1 MLINFIDKKDAKVKE
16 RLKVY
21 EETEIVNFS
30 PFSINEKTG
39 KVKPN
44 SLPVP
49 ILVKMIL
56 NAKLVGKY
64 LYKDY
69 AEKTESAFDTRKGML
84 KIFDEETGIFK
95 SADSFLRKII
105 GEFMF
110 SDLGTMELLKCCSFA
125 KAKSNDEIIYK
136 VLLPSLREEINRK
149 LEKWNNQ
156 WNVSFSKGFLSLSFT
171 NGTLILDTTNNVI
184 NFYTFHSPHFL
195 ATIYFPVDFN
205 LNIFKKK
212 ENRLI
217 KFLNFKLNLSTNE
230 KQDFF
235 KALLFDFLYT
245 ENKSHHIICISG
257 NKGSGKSTLKEH
269 LMGFRKKEN
278 WCNEINLSALVGK
291 KFSVIDWFYSQC
303 IFTNETSKKYFEDNV
318 MFKQLVAKETIA
330 VEQKNI
336 DTLFIKAF
344 SKIFCIGE
352 EPIRINF
359 DGGVADRILNFK
371 WTDEFFEFKEE
382 ERQDYKEYYKK
393 INEPDETGKDALMQ
407 YLAFEKY
414 EDFTDMIMQG
424 FTVFNR
430 NKLSDN
436 RRAFRKKYE
445 IEFVTE
451 LQEFARMQIV
461 TADSYDTYLKDDKYF
476 FIETT
481 KLAKIIN
488 DLEIDGIRKNAKLKA
503 QLKLLKDIN
512 MFPNYKEFYD
522 EKLYFDVKLKNGKKY
537 RIDKKHQYTFG
548 INIREFDEIKSFL
561 RTNKALMYNS
571 NTKSTYNNILEE
583 FKKITEEDYKK
594 IFFNEIQLAEV
605 VDEKKIEQ
613 VEQQALEFSEAG
625 EEADTPH
632 GHKTIDEMAQEIKD
646 YFNPNKVE

>member
-1 MLINFIDKKDAKVKE
+1 MLINFYNEKDAKVKE
-16 RLKVY
+16 RLKIY

-156 WNVSFSKGFLSLSFT
+156 WNVSFSKGFLSLSFK

-195 ATIYFPVDFN
+195 ATIYFPIDFDV
-205 LNIFKKK
+205 NIFKTK

-217 KFLNFKLNLSTNE
+217 KFLNFKLNLATVE
-230 KQDFF
+230 KQEFF
-235 KALLFDFLYT
+235 KALMFDFLYT

-371 WTDEFFEFKEE
+371 WTDEFYEFKEE
-382 ERQDYKEYYKK
+382 EREDYKEYYKK
-393 INEPDETGKDALMQ
+393 INETDETGKDALMQ

-445 IEFVTE
+445 IEFVAE

-461 TADSYDTYLKDDKYF
+461 TADNYDTYLKNDKYF
-476 FIETT
+476 CIETT

-488 DLEIDGIRKNAKLKA
+488 ELEIDDIRKNAKLKA
-503 QLKLLKDIN
+503 QLKLLKDI
-512 MFPNYKEFYD
+512 MFPDYKEFYD
-522 EKLYFDVKLKNGKKY
+522 EKLYFDVKLTNGKKY
-537 RIDKKHQYTFG
+537 RIDKKRQYTFG
-548 INIREFDEIKSFL
+548 INIRAFDEIKSFL

-571 NTKSTYNNILEE
+571 NTKITYNAMIED
-583 FKKITEEDYKK
+583 FKEISEEDYKK

-605 VDEKKIEQ
+605 VGEKEVEK
-613 VEQQALEFSEAG
+613 VEQKALEF
-625 EEADTPH
+625 ADVTPH
-632 GHKTIDEMAQEIKD
+632 GHKRKVDIIAERLDE
-646 YFNPNKVE
+646 YFNPKKNKAE